1 MREFIYEFCIDGIQE
16 HREKHFPVENI
27 ENATIRQEIDEV
39 ISTISNSYVFVEW
52 PNSQQYM
59 DEPWFDK
66 EAILAQ
72 DMGDIGSGAYFIPLK
87 RLIK

>member
-16 HREKHFPVENI
+16 HRDTHFPVEDI
-27 ENATIRQEIDEV
+27 KNASTRQEINQV
-39 ISTISNSYVFVEW
+39 ISIIGNSYVLVQW

-66 EAILAQ
+66 EAILAH
-72 DMGDIGSGAYFIPLK
+72 DMGDISSGAYFIPLK